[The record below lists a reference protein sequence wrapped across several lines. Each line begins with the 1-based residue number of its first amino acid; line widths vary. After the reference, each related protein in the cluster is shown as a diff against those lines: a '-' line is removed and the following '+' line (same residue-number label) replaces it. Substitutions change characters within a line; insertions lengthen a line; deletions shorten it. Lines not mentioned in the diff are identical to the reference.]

1 MFHKFILVFLL
12 FFAFSCKNEVHVII
26 DDQLKLKI
34 SSNDSSIKNYVI
46 KDYKIHIKI
55 DSSKKF
61 DGFILKKN
69 SKMQFFKGENLDI
82 YITDSTSKYWIDPQ
96 WIRI

>member
-12 FFAFSCKNEVHVII
+12 FFAFSCKNEVHVFI

-34 SSNDSSIKNYVI
+34 SSNYSSIKNYVI
-46 KDYKIHIKI
+46 EDYKIHVKI
-55 DSSKKF
+55 DSSKNF
-61 DGFILKKN
+61 DGFILKRN

-82 YITDSTSKYWIDPQ
+82 YVTDSPTKYWIDPQ

>member
-1 MFHKFILVFLL
+1 MFLKSILFFLL
-12 FFAFSCKNEVHVII
+12 FFAISCKNEVHIFI
-26 DDQLKLKI
+26 DDELKLKI

-46 KDYKIHIKI
+46 KDYKIHVKI
-55 DSSKKF
+55 DSLKHF
-61 DGFILKKN
+61 NGFILKKN

-82 YITDSTSKYWIDPQ
+82 YITDSPTKYWIDPQ

>member
-46 KDYKIHIKI
+46 KDYKIHVKI

-82 YITDSTSKYWIDPQ
+82 YITDSTTKYWIDPQ

>member
-1 MFHKFILVFLL
+1 MVFLL

-46 KDYKIHIKI
+46 KDYKIHVKI

-82 YITDSTSKYWIDPQ
+82 YITDSTTKYWIDPQ

>member
-1 MFHKFILVFLL
+1 MVFLL

>member
-1 MFHKFILVFLL
+1 MVFLL

-34 SSNDSSIKNYVI
+34 SSNDSSIKNYVVD
-46 KDYKIHIKI
+46 DYKIHVKI